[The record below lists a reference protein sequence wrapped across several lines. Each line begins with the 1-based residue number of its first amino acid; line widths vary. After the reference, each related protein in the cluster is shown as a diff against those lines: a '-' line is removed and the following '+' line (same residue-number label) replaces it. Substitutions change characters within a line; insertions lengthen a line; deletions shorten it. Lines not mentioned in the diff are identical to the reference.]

1 MLWINFLFAI
11 IVAITLTT
19 LFYFIIRRSGLW
31 GNVFLFFLIVFL
43 GAWAGGLWLKPI
55 GPPINGFYWINYLIT
70 GFLLALLLAAIG
82 SSDSARDGKKIEFE
96 AEENK
101 VIEKKSRAP
110 IRFDVLLTS
119 LVLLLILII
128 LLGYT
133 FT

>member
-11 IVAITLTT
+11 IVALTLTA
-19 LFYFIIRRSGLW
+19 LFYFIIRRSGLL

-43 GAWAGGLWLKPI
+43 GAWAGGLWLRPI

-82 SSDSARDGKKIEFE
+82 SPDSSRERKKVEFE

-101 VIEKKSRAP
+101 VIEKRTREPK
-110 IRFDVLLTS
+110 RFDLLLTS
-119 LVLLLILII
+119 LVLLLIIVI

-133 FT
+133 II

>member
-1 MLWINFLFAI
+1 
-11 IVAITLTT
+11 
-19 LFYFIIRRSGLW
+19 
-31 GNVFLFFLIVFL
+31 
-43 GAWAGGLWLKPI
+43 
-55 GPPINGFYWINYLIT
+55 
-70 GFLLALLLAAIG
+70 LLAAIG